1 MSAQFAPRPDSAREG
16 ESYPTSSASTA
27 PKTRIAGSP
36 IDTGP
41 TTEHLQQIDTA
52 RIAMKPLRR
61 AAAWAAFDGWTLI
74 FFGVITILFSLGFNI
89 ALLLGIAL
97 VYVGWHDVQAGKS
110 LLRLE
115 STSIDRLIQGQI
127 ILGVSLAI
135 YGAWYLY
142 RAMNDAN
149 PSGLDSSV
157 LAQANLSGVA
167 DMARAVTAAIY
178 VGVLAF
184 AIAGPGVMI
193 LFYRSRRA
201 KLAQYLANVPPWI
214 IELQRKGVPV

>member
-1 MSAQFAPRPDSAREG
+1 MSAQFAPRPGSAREG
-16 ESYPTSSASTA
+16 DSYPTPSASTA
-27 PKTRIAGSP
+27 PVTRIAGSP

-41 TTEHLQQIDTA
+41 TTEHLRQIDGA

-74 FFGVITILFSLGFNI
+74 FFGAITILFSLGFNI

-115 STSIDRLIQGQI
+115 SASIDRLIQGQI

-135 YGAWYLY
+135 YGAWNLY

-149 PSGLDSSV
+149 PLGVDASV
-157 LAQANLSGVA
+157 LAQANLSGFG
-167 DMARAVTAAIY
+167 DMARALTAAIY

-184 AIAGPGVMI
+184 AIAGPSVMI
-193 LFYRSRRA
+193 MFYRSRRA
-201 KLAQYLANVPPWI
+201 KLAQYLASVPPWI